1 MAFSNI
7 NAYQTITLIVAYKL
21 HTESHW
27 PTIVNEMNEVLEES
41 HRLMLN
47 GGDLGQDEQLKAIP
61 VLALRKRMLR
71 IKGKD
76 TSNVGGISNKM

>member
-1 MAFSNI
+1 
-7 NAYQTITLIVAYKL
+7 
-21 HTESHW
+21 
-27 PTIVNEMNEVLEES
+27 MNEVLEES